1 MKKVIQKRWEKFE
14 EQVLKD
20 APPLQKAVMRL
31 AFVAGMFEMHAAA
44 EILPAKD
51 LKDLAIAVK
60 KESEEY
66 TKESSITVY
75 NKAKKERQ

>member
-1 MKKVIQKRWEKFE
+1 MKQVIQKRWEKFE
-14 EQVLKD
+14 KQVLKD

-31 AFVAGMFEMHAAA
+31 AFIAGMFEMHAAA
-44 EILPAKD
+44 EILPAKA

-66 TKESSITVY
+66 TKESSTIIY
-75 NKAKKERQ
+75 DRAKEMQ